1 MKTESNIKQGRV
13 LIEPVDSVMVRVTLN
28 ANESNMDGRYTYDS
42 YSCEVINRP
51 ALQQIIEQDFDAW
64 VENFAKGE
72 RSKPP
77 TIEERLDGL
86 EAVVKGT
93 PTYEDL
99 DKILNAIEAAF

>member
-13 LIEPVDSVMVRVTLN
+13 LIEPIDSVMVRVTLN

-64 VENFAKGE
+64 VENFAKSE
-72 RSKPP
+72 RTKPP
-77 TIEERLDGL
+77 TIEERLAGL

-93 PTYEDL
+93 PSYGEL
-99 DKILNAIEAAF
+99 LEAVNILLGE